1 LQKISEWES
10 KILEKNKNI
19 LWSIILN
26 IYLKENIFDYDF
38 EINDDFIIYLYNDI
52 GKNKILVWINKY
64 EILEIDDKNL

>member
-1 LQKISEWES
+1 MQKISEWES

-38 EINDDFIIYLYNDI
+38 EIDDDFIIYLYNDI

>member
-38 EINDDFIIYLYNDI
+38 EIDDDFIIYLYNDI

>member
-1 LQKISEWES
+1 MQKISEWES